1 METISQ
7 FFKNAIEIKNFGF
20 NIITISAIITIILST
35 YQMWGI
41 TKQIATIKRRKSAES
56 IFMPLFI
63 FAFFYLT
70 TTIMYGVYTYKLSV
84 IYNGLNSLFF
94 FIVLLMAW
102 RYKKVNT
109 TDILSLLIFSLMIP
123 AMIIVPNKKL
133 AYMGC
138 ASIMLL
144 GALSQLILL
153 IRNKK
158 RGSLEPKLF
167 NVYIVTNSSWLI
179 YGIITK
185 DWVFQLSNSISV
197 TIMILIAVLLRKYK
211 DS

>member
-1 METISQ
+1 MDAIIQ
-7 FFKNAIEIKNFGF
+7 FLENSIEVKNFGL
-20 NIITISAIITIILST
+20 NTTTISALITVILST

-41 TKQIATIKRRKSAES
+41 TKQIATIRRRKSAES

-70 TTIMYGVYTYKLSV
+70 TTIMYGIYTDKLSV
-84 IYNGLNSLFF
+84 IYNGLNALFF
-94 FIVLLMAW
+94 SIVLLVAW
-102 RYKKVNT
+102 RYKKINF
-109 TDILSLLIFSLMIP
+109 TDIVFLSIFSLMIP
-123 AMIIVPNKKL
+123 VMIFAPDKKV

-153 IRNKK
+153 IKNKK

-197 TIMILIAVLLRKYK
+197 TIMILIAILLRRYK